1 MAVLSTGAN
10 AMLTHY
16 PPNEPDR
23 MPPLSLAVRAGDLLF
38 VSGAGPFDENWQIA
52 KGDFPAQMRAVLAD
66 LDRTLARAGTDR
78 SRIVKVNVLL
88 TREED
93 IPVMNRLY
101 AEWFGGAPYPAR
113 TTAVV
118 KALPVPDFLLEIECV
133 AAVG

>member
-1 MAVLSTGAN
+1 MPVPLPQEFR
-10 AMLTHY
+10 MVTHF
-16 PPNEPDR
+16 PPDEPDR
-23 MPPLSLAVRAGDLLF
+23 MPPLSLAVRVGDLLF
-38 VSGAGPFDENWQIA
+38 VSGAGPFDENWQVA

-88 TREED
+88 TREDDLAE
-93 IPVMNRLY
+93 MNRLY
-101 AEWFGGAPYPAR
+101 RAWLGKPPFPAR

>member
-1 MAVLSTGAN
+1 
-10 AMLTHY
+10 MLTHY
-16 PPNEPDR
+16 PPNEPER

-38 VSGAGPFDENWQIA
+38 VSGAGPFDEHWQIA

-101 AEWFGGAPYPAR
+101 AEWFSGPPFPAR

-118 KALPVPDFLLEIECV
+118 KALPVADFLLEIECV

>member
-1 MAVLSTGAN
+1 MAVLSKGAN

-23 MPPLSLAVRAGDLLF
+23 MPPLSLAVRTGDLLF

-93 IPVMNRLY
+93 IPVMNRIY
-101 AEWFGGAPYPAR
+101 AEWFGAPPYPAR

>member
-1 MAVLSTGAN
+1 
-10 AMLTHY
+10 
-16 PPNEPDR
+16 
-23 MPPLSLAVRAGDLLF
+23 LSLAVRAGDLLF

-93 IPVMNRLY
+93 IPAMNRIY
-101 AEWFGGAPYPAR
+101 AEWFGAPPYPAR

-118 KALPVPDFLLEIECV
+118 KALPVADFLLEIECV